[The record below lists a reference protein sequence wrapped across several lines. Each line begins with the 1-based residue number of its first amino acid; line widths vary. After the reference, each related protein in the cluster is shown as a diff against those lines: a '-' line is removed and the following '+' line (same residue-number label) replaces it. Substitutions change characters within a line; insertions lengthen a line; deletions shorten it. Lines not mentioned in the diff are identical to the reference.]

1 MVRANKKWRLWVAGI
16 SSGLLLVYF
25 FFLMPA
31 LYPPILLDWR
41 HRTFVSLVSFA
52 PFLSLFPVVRTP
64 LPDRSRALFFL
75 VIPLLS
81 IIYML
86 YVLLDWFYGKS

>member
-1 MVRANKKWRLWVAGI
+1 MARANTKWRLWMAGI

-41 HRTFVSLVSFA
+41 HRTFVSLVCFA
-52 PFLSLFPVVRTP
+52 AFLSLFPVVLTP
-64 LPDRSRALFFL
+64 SPERSRALCFL
-75 VIPLLS
+75 VIPFLS

-86 YVLLDWFYGKS
+86 YVLLDWYYGKS